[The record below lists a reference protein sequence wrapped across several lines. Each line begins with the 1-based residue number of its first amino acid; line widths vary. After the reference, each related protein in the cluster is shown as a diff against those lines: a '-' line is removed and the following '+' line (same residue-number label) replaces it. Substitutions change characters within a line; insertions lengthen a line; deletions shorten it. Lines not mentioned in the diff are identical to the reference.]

1 MRQIMI
7 NGATALK
14 EVDVYC
20 RNGDSIH
27 VSIEPNAA
35 GGIVDAR
42 GDGLST
48 RREGLM
54 ARLDE
59 KGSQQIT
66 LSRNTLWLLGAG
78 VVLLN
83 LAFSYGGSV
92 LGWTRQDEQIRTKVE
107 TTAKAVDELNSKVD
121 KLSETIQVQQI
132 RDARTEGYKL
142 GATDSHNAKE
152 QKK

>member
-1 MRQIMI
+1 MI

-14 EVDVYC
+14 EVDVYS

-42 GDGLST
+42 GDEVST
-48 RREGLM
+48 RRKGLM
-54 ARLDE
+54 ARLDAKVGE
-59 KGSQQIT
+59 RVEISKG
-66 LSRNTLWLLGAG
+66 TLWLLGAG

-83 LAFSYGGSV
+83 LVFSYGGSV

-121 KLSETIQVQQI
+121 KLAETIQVQQI

-142 GATDSHNAKE
+142 GAVDAHNAPKE

>member
-1 MRQIMI
+1 MQS
-7 NGATALK
+7 GAALK
-14 EVDVYC
+14 EVDVFS
-20 RNGDSIH
+20 NGNAVH
-27 VSIEPNAA
+27 VSLAPDTS
-35 GGIVDAR
+35 IVDEH
-42 GDGLST
+42 GETLKT
-48 RREGLM
+48 RRMGLM

-83 LAFSYGGSV
+83 IAFSYGGSII
-92 LGWTRQDEQIRTKVE
+92 GWTRQDEQIRTKVE

-142 GATDSHNAKE
+142 GAVDTHNAPKE

>member
-1 MRQIMI
+1 MI

-14 EVDVYC
+14 EVDVYS

-42 GDGLST
+42 GDEVST
-48 RREGLM
+48 RRKGLM
-54 ARLDE
+54 ARLDAKVGE
-59 KGSQQIT
+59 RVEISKGT
-66 LSRNTLWLLGAG
+66 LMLLGAG
-78 VVLLN
+78 VILLN
-83 LAFSYGGSV
+83 LAFSYGGSII
-92 LGWTRQDEQIRTKVE
+92 GWTRQDEQIRTKVE

-142 GATDSHNAKE
+142 GAVDAHNAKE